1 MARYELI
8 ADNHLL
14 NYEFLKI
21 AIFEETKPLYEDR
34 PHVVQAWETEA
45 YLVRPYEAQ
54 QNMPPEGAVASYRAL
69 FSFFTRTVFL
79 DRPIT
84 KQMIREAVALYK
96 NLIRTLL
103 ADHLIQEFPTDG
115 LKHSINQDQ
124 IDAALQQEYILG
136 SSEME
141 YHLMRDI
148 VTKKDHFKEN
158 QTGNLTTEI
167 LDNRGMLKG
176 LAELRP
182 QDALPQHGGSDQQTM
197 WLEMIGSTLNSLD
210 EMTAD
215 LFDLITYL
223 WMVSPKNEDGYIEFH
238 SNDALQ
244 LRKLK
249 KRSSQ
254 GKEIDFREEDRFNV
268 MKRVAALSSIWVSMG
283 DQKVQVLNTEDMDD
297 SELYNFK
304 DFQRMFE
311 VGKIRV
317 AYDKKSG
324 EAKGIYA
331 VQVKPAAILRPYI
344 DGTNRSIGTLDL
356 KVFQYSHYTQREHK
370 RLTRYLNLQWKI
382 RTIKG
387 TLTQAFKIS
396 TLLKAMDVSNRYT
409 QGKLRDKFEKVLD
422 DLQQDGVIR
431 QWEYTEPLEEER
443 IGKRGWV
450 KNYWMKLSVR
460 IHPNEFLIEENQNNL
475 LGSSNPITPNNLIVS
490 QMFPKDQQ
498 ETRREVA
505 SAAEA
510 PSISINMPSYQQ
522 SFDLSLHLEESPE
535 SVDLSPEILKER
547 IEHAGISIRKAA
559 SEMGISHSTLSRY
572 LRRESKRQNK
582 NNDKKMLSWLQGDGQ
597 L

>member
-21 AIFEETKPLYEDR
+21 AIFEETKPLYENR

-238 SNDALQ
+238 SNDALR

-254 GKEIDFREEDRFNV
+254 GKEMDFREEDRFNV

-283 DQKVQVLNTEDMDD
+283 DQKVQVLNTEDMED

-431 QWEYTEPLEEER
+431 QWEYTEPIEEER

-460 IHPNEFLIEENQNNL
+460 IHPNELLIEENQNNL
-475 LGSSNPITPNNLIVS
+475 LGASNQITPNNLIVS
-490 QMFPKDQQ
+490 QLFPKEQKAP
-498 ETRREVA
+498 REVA
-505 SAAEA
+505 VAIEEHSAPMNEA
-510 PSISINMPSYQQ
+510 TYQQ
-522 SFDLSLHLEESPE
+522 QAFDLSPGSEETQE
-535 SVDLSPEILKER
+535 EITLSPEILKER
-547 IEHAGISIRKAA
+547 IDQLGISIRQVA
-559 SEMGISHSTLSRY
+559 SEMGMSHSTLSRY
-572 LRRESKRQNK
+572 LRKENKRQFK
-582 NNDKKMLSWLQGDGQ
+582 NNDKKMKAWLTKHT
-597 L
+597 

>member
-84 KQMIREAVALYK
+84 KQMIREAVAIYK

-238 SNDALQ
+238 SNDALR

-283 DQKVQVLNTEDMDD
+283 DHKVQVLNTEDMED

-460 IHPNEFLIEENQNNL
+460 IHPNELLIEENQNNL
-475 LGSSNPITPNNLIVS
+475 LGSSNPIIQNNMIVS
-490 QMFPKDQQ
+490 QLFPK
-498 ETRREVA
+498 EHEFAPREVA
-505 SAAEA
+505 AAIETQDA
-510 PSISINMPSYQQ
+510 PINGGGYQQ
-522 SFDLSLHLEESPE
+522 ALELSFEPDQESDEMTLTPE
-535 SVDLSPEILKER
+535 ALKER
-547 IEHAGISIRKAA
+547 IDFLGISIRQTAL
-559 SEMGISHSTLSRY
+559 EMGISHSTLSRY
-572 LRRESKRQNK
+572 LRKESKRQNK
-582 NNDKKMLSWLQGDGQ
+582 NNDKKMLSWLKNSK
-597 L
+597 